1 MKTLQFSHKQSYVL
15 LEQLLIDLRYFVS
28 QNLVTVPLL
37 YLLVEPNLLNYLIF
51 CHTGVAKERPSPR
64 HLLPSLEVSRSTV
77 TPRAETGRAL
87 LLRLPPTARGGLR
100 QPVSLLQSGPA
111 NSAASS
117 CSYALQKQRSKIFYL
132 RGPAGVGF

>member
-1 MKTLQFSHKQSYVL
+1 M
-15 LEQLLIDLRYFVS
+15 IDLRYFVS

-100 QPVSLLQSGPA
+100 QPVPLLQSRSA
-111 NSAASS
+111 HSAAGPR
-117 CSYALQKQRSKIFYL
+117 AHTFQKQRSKFFFAGKFRSGKIS
-132 RGPAGVGF
+132 RARAPISGPKSFF